1 MFKSM
6 ALNRVL
12 GAMQRLENTMKKRSE
27 KRLDFLGKVG
37 RIQTC

>member
-1 MFKSM
+1 MLQRMMLK
-6 ALNRVL
+6 RVL
-12 GAMQRLENTMKKRSE
+12 GAVGKLENAMKKRSE

>member
-1 MFKSM
+1 VFKRM
-6 ALNRVL
+6 VLKRVL
-12 GAMQRLENTMKKRSE
+12 GEIERLENATKKRSE